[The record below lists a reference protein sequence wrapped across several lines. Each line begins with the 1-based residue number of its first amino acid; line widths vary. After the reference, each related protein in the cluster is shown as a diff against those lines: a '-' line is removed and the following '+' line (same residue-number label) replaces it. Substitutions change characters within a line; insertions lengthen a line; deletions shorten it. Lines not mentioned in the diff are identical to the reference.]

1 MNLLFKYP
9 YALQNKYEGPLGQYM
24 DSYAAN
30 MLEQGYARPTVLA
43 HIRLLADFSR
53 WLAKHRLAAEEITR
67 ELFPSYLRSRQSRH
81 CRLKHNDPSALK
93 RMLNLL
99 IRHGVTAEPARPS
112 PSPADQL
119 LGEFASYLRK
129 EKALAPRTIT
139 GYSFFVG
146 QFLAKRF
153 GTGPADLST
162 LSSSDVIE
170 FVRHRAA
177 SMKCPHKSLTKSLR
191 SFLRFGRY
199 RGDLRTDLAAC
210 VPPIATRD
218 LANLPK
224 AIPADQTE
232 LVLASCDR
240 TTTVGRRDYAILLLL
255 ARLGLRAIE
264 LVRLRLEDLDLQ
276 NGWITVRGKNGRFS
290 KLPLPVEVGEALAD
304 YLRRGRPKSASRS
317 VFLRTTA
324 PIAGFKN
331 SGTVS
336 SVAKNAVLRTGIRSL
351 KTGAH
356 QFRHGLAT
364 SMLQRGASLPEIA
377 ELLRHR
383 SFRTTALYA
392 RVDLNTLRALALPW
406 PGSAS

>member
-1 MNLLFKYP
+1 MNLLFKYH
-9 YALQNKYEGPLGQYM
+9 QTVGRMHEGPLGPYM
-24 DSYAAN
+24 DSYAAE
-30 MLEQGYARPTVLA
+30 MLQQGYATATAQA

-53 WLAKHRLAAEEITR
+53 WLAKRQLAAQQITTK
-67 ELFPSYLRSRQSRH
+67 LFPSYLRTRRTRH
-81 CRLKHNDPSALK
+81 WRITYNDPSALK
-93 RMLNLL
+93 QMLNLL
-99 IRHGVTAEPARPS
+99 VRQGVIPEPPQPPPTPAE
-112 PSPADQL
+112 QL
-119 LGEFASYLRK
+119 QDEFSSYLLR
-129 EKALAPRTIT
+129 EKGLAPRTIT
-139 GYSFFVG
+139 GYLFFVG

-153 GTGPADLST
+153 GIGPADLST

-232 LVLASCDR
+232 LVLATCDR
-240 TTTVGRRDYAILLLL
+240 RTTVGRRDYAILLLL

-290 KLPLPVEVGEALAD
+290 QLPLPVEVGEALAD

-324 PIAGFKN
+324 PIAGFNN